1 MIYETIQPPF
11 TLKFREMKK
20 QELKEYSQWFHAII
34 PERMQILETAVKTTS
49 GYEAWRMDCTPAS
62 LDILGEWLANH
73 VEKRRRTEE
82 EIQEIQARSRYP
94 IPIPDSEL
102 TNRTFSLAIDVGM
115 YLSLIF
121 LKNFPG
127 LQWIQPFGGKTSI
140 DYGQPVLSGFGVK
153 NFNPVHMAVTLTYGL
168 ANKTKTGTRLREL
181 YDIWANMVDPQ
192 IERQPASA
200 R

>member
-20 QELKEYSQWFHAII
+20 QELKEYSQWFHAIT
-34 PERMQILETAVKTTS
+34 PERMRILETAVQTTS
-49 GYEAWRMDCTPAS
+49 GYEAWRMDYTPAS
-62 LDILGEWLANH
+62 LDTLGEWLANH
-73 VEKRRRTEE
+73 VEKRPRTEE

-121 LKNFPG
+121 LKNFPA

-140 DYGQPVLSGFGVK
+140 DYGQPVLSGFGGK

-168 ANKTKTGTRLREL
+168 ANKTKTGDRLREL
-181 YDIWANMVDPQ
+181 YDIWANMIP
-192 IERQPASA
+192 
-200 R
+200 